1 MKKDGAK
8 LCKHCKTEIPA
19 DAKVCPNCG
28 KKQGMKA
35 WQIILIVIAAIAII
49 GGIAGSGSDEPT
61 SNGGESSKNPS
72 VTQKSEEKKEF
83 SQGETVSYK
92 GVDFTVTNVKKSS
105 GSQYLKPKSGYEYVT
120 VSIKIENQ
128 SNEKISYNPF
138 DWKMENSNGQ
148 EVDYSGAVM
157 TDTETALGHGELN
170 AGGVVE
176 GTISFEQL
184 KGDAGLKLNYYGNI
198 LEENASFK
206 IKLN

>member
-1 MKKDGAK
+1 MKKDGTK
-8 LCKHCKTEIPA
+8 LCKHCKSEMPA
-19 DAKVCPNCG
+19 DAKVCPNCR

-61 SNGGESSKNPS
+61 SNGSEGSKNPS

-92 GVDFTVTNVKKSS
+92 NVNFTVTDVKRSQGSKYSS
-105 GSQYLKPKSGYEYVT
+105 LKSGYEYVI
-120 VSIKIENQ
+120 VSVKIENN
-128 SNEKISYNPF
+128 SKEKISYNPF

-148 EVDYSGAVM
+148 ELDHIYTSVNEA
-157 TDTETALGHGELN
+157 TELN
-170 AGGVVE
+170 SGDLNPGGVAE
-176 GTISFEQL
+176 GTIAFEQP
-184 KGDAGLKLNYYGNI
+184 KGDSGLKLNYY
-198 LEENASFK
+198 ENMLNEYASFK

>member
-1 MKKDGAK
+1 MKKDGTK
-8 LCKHCKTEIPA
+8 LCKHCKSEIPA
-19 DAKVCPNCG
+19 GAKVCPNCQ

-35 WQIILIVIAAIAII
+35 WQIILIVFAVIAII

-61 SNGGESSKNPS
+61 SNGGENSKNPS

-92 GVDFTVTNVKKSS
+92 GVDFTVTNVKKTS
-105 GSQYLKPKSGYEYVT
+105 GTQYDKAKSGYEYVI
-120 VSIKIENQ
+120 VSVKIENK
-128 SNEKISYNPF
+128 SNDKISYNPL

-148 EVDYSGAVM
+148 EVDGTFTTV
-157 TDTETALGHGELN
+157 DNDTALHSGDLN

-176 GTISFEQL
+176 GSLAFEQP
-184 KGDAGLKLNYYGNI
+184 KGDSGLKLNYYDNPFD
-198 LEENASFK
+198 EYASFK